1 MSNITPAAYPLSFL
15 AQGGEFV
22 VRSRDFPELLTAGGS
37 EDEAVD
43 LAEDALVV
51 VALTYLEKGL
61 PLPPASRPVKGE
73 RLVFL
78 PAQVLAKIAVV
89 QAWRQ
94 SGISKSELARRM
106 DPAENEV
113 RRILDPNYGT
123 KLDKLDAAARAL
135 GHHLVVELAA

>member
-1 MSNITPAAYPLSFL
+1 MAAAYPLSFTVED
-15 AQGGEFV
+15 GDIV
-22 VRSRDFPELLTAGGS
+22 VRSRDFPELLTAGDT
-37 EDEAVD
+37 EEHAVD

-51 VALTYLEKGL
+51 VALTYLEKDR
-61 PLPPASRPVKGE
+61 PLPPASRPAKGE
-73 RLVFL
+73 RVVFL

-106 DPAENEV
+106 DLAENEV

-135 GHHLVVELAA
+135 GHHLIVGLAA

>member
-1 MSNITPAAYPLSFL
+1 MGDMTPAAYPLSFV
-15 AQGGEFV
+15 ADGDEVV
-22 VRSRDFPELLTAGGS
+22 VRSRDFPELLTAGDT
-37 EDEAVD
+37 EEEAAD
-43 LAEDALVV
+43 LAEDALEV

-61 PLPPASRPVKGE
+61 PLPPASRPAKGE
-73 RLVFL
+73 RIVFL

-89 QAWRQ
+89 LAWRQ

-106 DPAENEV
+106 GVAENEA

-135 GHHLVVELAA
+135 GRHLVVGLAA